1 MNKEYFSNL
10 PLSSCSMNIN
20 GNTLE
25 RLVLG
30 FKTSSVDGRDNIDI
44 DIDTVSTSTRDG
56 SRYKSKRI
64 SPRTLTIK
72 FNLTAENMTE
82 YNKLINK
89 LKGYV
94 STPESKIIFNDE
106 QEVYYIGTLKSLQT
120 EQSDAGYTMRS
131 YSGTMEFECLDP
143 FKYSVEEK
151 CIEATIDEGNTFVL
165 DYPGT
170 YKSYPRFEVKMTS
183 DNGFVGFCD
192 ENNHVLQFG
201 NVDEV
206 DKKPYKASEKLVS
219 IGDFANLNDDTST
232 SYMHPEYRMPGHL
245 VNTTVN
251 NADAIVLESLDN
263 RVSGTWN
270 GGMKTLTLPIDSNG
284 EKGATNFYC
293 YLNHWFE
300 TGLMGQTGEQTI
312 SFLTDDNRVICGYS
326 LYKNDMVG
334 NTASMEFWGNG
345 RKLRVINFIPSCYDN
360 HNPLNYGR
368 GFNDIRKEG
377 NKITFHWWGSYP
389 TYVIPEIENMKCTK
403 IQITIE
409 QFSNR
414 NLSNEYVTRNFF
426 RSIDFWKMNVIKW
439 NDVPNKFA
447 TNDLLVVDCETGS
460 VKLKGLENKGLGA
473 IGNDWENLCLKPGK
487 NQIKCLHSSWART
500 PKIKMYYREVYL

>member
-1 MNKEYFSNL
+1 MS
-10 PLSSCSMNIN
+10 
-20 GNTLE
+20 
-25 RLVLG
+25 
-30 FKTSSVDGRDNIDI
+30 
-44 DIDTVSTSTRDG
+44 
-56 SRYKSKRI
+56 
-64 SPRTLTIK
+64 
-72 FNLTAENMTE
+72 E

-89 LKGYV
+89 LKGYI

-120 EQSDAGYTMRS
+120 EQSDAGYKMRS

-151 CIEATIDEGNTFVL
+151 CIEATIDGGNTFVL

-170 YKSYPRFEVKMTS
+170 YKSYPRFEVKMES

-206 DKKPYKASEKLVS
+206 DKTPYKASEKLAS
-219 IGDFANLNDDTST
+219 LSDFANLNDDTST

-245 VNTTVN
+245 ENTTVE
-251 NADAIVLESLDN
+251 NADAISLASLDN
-263 RVSGTWN
+263 RVAGTWN

-284 EKGATNFYC
+284 EKGARNFYC

-334 NTASMEFWGNG
+334 NTAAMEFWANG
-345 RKLRVINFIPSCYDN
+345 KKLRVINFIPSRYDD
-360 HNPLNYGR
+360 HNPLNYAR
-368 GFNDIRKEG
+368 GWNDICKEG
-377 NKITFHWWGSYP
+377 NKIRFHWWGSYP

-403 IQITIE
+403 IQITME

-414 NLSNEYVTRNFF
+414 NLTNEYVTRNFF
-426 RSIDFWKMNVIKW
+426 RSIDFWKMNVTKW
-439 NDVPNKFA
+439 KDIPNKFA
-447 TNDLLVVDCETGS
+447 KNDLLVVDCETGS

-500 PKIKMYYREVYL
+500 PALKMYYREVYL

>member
-1 MNKEYFSNL
+1 MS
-10 PLSSCSMNIN
+10 
-20 GNTLE
+20 
-25 RLVLG
+25 
-30 FKTSSVDGRDNIDI
+30 
-44 DIDTVSTSTRDG
+44 
-56 SRYKSKRI
+56 
-64 SPRTLTIK
+64 
-72 FNLTAENMTE
+72 E

-89 LKGYV
+89 LKGYI

-120 EQSDAGYTMRS
+120 EQSDAGYKMRS

-151 CIEATIDEGNTFVL
+151 CIEATIDGGNTFVL

-170 YKSYPRFEVKMTS
+170 YKSYPRFEAKMES

-206 DKKPYKASEKLVS
+206 DKTPYKASEKLAS
-219 IGDFANLNDDTST
+219 LSDFANLNDDTST

-245 VNTTVN
+245 ENTTVE
-251 NADAIVLESLDN
+251 NADAISLASLDN
-263 RVSGTWN
+263 RVAGTWN

-284 EKGATNFYC
+284 EKGARNFYC

-334 NTASMEFWGNG
+334 NTAAMEFWANG
-345 RKLRVINFIPSCYDN
+345 KKLRVINFIPSRYDD
-360 HNPLNYGR
+360 HNPLNYAR
-368 GFNDIRKEG
+368 GWNDICKEG
-377 NKITFHWWGSYP
+377 NKIRFHWWGSYP

-403 IQITIE
+403 IQITME

-414 NLSNEYVTRNFF
+414 NLTNEYVTRNFF
-426 RSIDFWKMNVIKW
+426 RSIDFWKMNVTKW
-439 NDVPNKFA
+439 KDIPNKFA
-447 TNDLLVVDCETGS
+447 KNDLLVVDCETGS

-487 NQIKCLHSSWART
+487 NQIKCLHSSWAKT
-500 PKIKMYYREVYL
+500 PALKMYYREVYL

>member
-1 MNKEYFSNL
+1 MS
-10 PLSSCSMNIN
+10 
-20 GNTLE
+20 
-25 RLVLG
+25 
-30 FKTSSVDGRDNIDI
+30 
-44 DIDTVSTSTRDG
+44 
-56 SRYKSKRI
+56 
-64 SPRTLTIK
+64 
-72 FNLTAENMTE
+72 E

-89 LKGYV
+89 LKGYI

-120 EQSDAGYTMRS
+120 EQSDAGYRMRS

-151 CIEATIDEGNTFVL
+151 CIEATIDGGNTFVL

-170 YKSYPRFEVKMTS
+170 YKSYPRFEVKMES

-206 DKKPYKASEKLVS
+206 DKTPYKASEKLAS
-219 IGDFANLNDDTST
+219 LSDFANLNDDTST

-245 VNTTVN
+245 ENTTVE
-251 NADAIVLESLDN
+251 NADAISLASLDN
-263 RVSGTWN
+263 RVAGTWN

-284 EKGATNFYC
+284 EKGARNFYC

-334 NTASMEFWGNG
+334 NTAAMEFWANG
-345 RKLRVINFIPSCYDN
+345 KKLRVINFIPSRYDD
-360 HNPLNYGR
+360 HNPLNYAR
-368 GFNDIRKEG
+368 GWNDICKEG
-377 NKITFHWWGSYP
+377 NKIRFHWWGSYP

-403 IQITIE
+403 IQITME

-414 NLSNEYVTRNFF
+414 NLTNEYVTRNFF
-426 RSIDFWKMNVIKW
+426 RSIDFWKMNVTKW
-439 NDVPNKFA
+439 KDIPNKFA
-447 TNDLLVVDCETGS
+447 KNDLLVVDCETGS

-500 PKIKMYYREVYL
+500 PALKMYYREVYL

>member
-1 MNKEYFSNL
+1 MS
-10 PLSSCSMNIN
+10 
-20 GNTLE
+20 
-25 RLVLG
+25 
-30 FKTSSVDGRDNIDI
+30 
-44 DIDTVSTSTRDG
+44 
-56 SRYKSKRI
+56 
-64 SPRTLTIK
+64 
-72 FNLTAENMTE
+72 E

-89 LKGYV
+89 LKGYI

-120 EQSDAGYTMRS
+120 EQSDAGYRMRS

-151 CIEATIDEGNTFVL
+151 CIEATIDGGNTFVL

-170 YKSYPRFEVKMTS
+170 YKSYPRFEVKMES

-206 DKKPYKASEKLVS
+206 DKTPYKASEKLAS
-219 IGDFANLNDDTST
+219 LSDFANLNDDTST

-245 VNTTVN
+245 ENTTVE
-251 NADAIVLESLDN
+251 NADAISLASLDN
-263 RVSGTWN
+263 RVAGTWN

-284 EKGATNFYC
+284 EKGARNFYC

-334 NTASMEFWGNG
+334 NTAAMEFWANG
-345 RKLRVINFIPSCYDN
+345 KKLRVINFIPSRYDD
-360 HNPLNYGR
+360 HNPLNYAR
-368 GFNDIRKEG
+368 GWNDICKEG
-377 NKITFHWWGSYP
+377 DKIRFHWWGSYP

-403 IQITIE
+403 IQITME

-414 NLSNEYVTRNFF
+414 NLTNEYVTRNFF
-426 RSIDFWKMNVIKW
+426 RSIDFWKMNVTKW
-439 NDVPNKFA
+439 KDIPNKFA
-447 TNDLLVVDCETGS
+447 KNDLLVVDCETGS

-487 NQIKCLHSSWART
+487 NQIKCLHSSWAKT
-500 PKIKMYYREVYL
+500 PALKMYYREVYL

>member
-1 MNKEYFSNL
+1 MS
-10 PLSSCSMNIN
+10 
-20 GNTLE
+20 
-25 RLVLG
+25 
-30 FKTSSVDGRDNIDI
+30 
-44 DIDTVSTSTRDG
+44 
-56 SRYKSKRI
+56 
-64 SPRTLTIK
+64 
-72 FNLTAENMTE
+72 E

-89 LKGYV
+89 LKGYI

-120 EQSDAGYTMRS
+120 EQSDAGYKMRS

-151 CIEATIDEGNTFVL
+151 CIEATIDGGNTFVL

-170 YKSYPRFEVKMTS
+170 YKSYPRFEVKMES

-206 DKKPYKASEKLVS
+206 DKTPYKASEKLAS
-219 IGDFANLNDDTST
+219 LSDFANLNDDTST

-245 VNTTVN
+245 ENTTVE
-251 NADAIVLESLDN
+251 NADAISLASLDN
-263 RVSGTWN
+263 RVAGTWN
-270 GGMKTLTLPIDSNG
+270 GGMKTLTLPIDSSG
-284 EKGATNFYC
+284 EKGARNFYC

-334 NTASMEFWGNG
+334 NTAAMEFWANG
-345 RKLRVINFIPSCYDN
+345 KKLRVINFIPSRYDD
-360 HNPLNYGR
+360 HNPLNYAR
-368 GFNDIRKEG
+368 GWNDICKEG
-377 NKITFHWWGSYP
+377 NKIRFHWWGSYP

-403 IQITIE
+403 IQITME

-414 NLSNEYVTRNFF
+414 NLTNEYVTRNFF
-426 RSIDFWKMNVIKW
+426 RSIDFWKMNVTKW
-439 NDVPNKFA
+439 KDIPNKFGK
-447 TNDLLVVDCETGS
+447 NDLLVVDCGTGS

-500 PKIKMYYREVYL
+500 PALKMYYREVYL